1 MQMSKTLREG
11 AARFSAH
18 LMPALALGLMGLVAP
33 AASWAQQGAQEGT
46 EMSVEPEF
54 PLYQAVLGP
63 LTRGI
68 TTDSPGAQA
77 YYKQGLQ
84 MKYAFTLPAA
94 VASFVE
100 AQRQDPECAMCYFGE
115 AWARGPF
122 LNGGMQAANAPL
134 AFEAIQKAIDLP
146 EASGTPVE
154 RALIEAMALRYTE
167 EEDEDRRPQL
177 DSAYAQAMADVYR
190 AYPDDLDVGTLYAES
205 LMLLDTRRALYR
217 LDDPAVQRF
226 HAVLEEVLAKDITH
240 PGSCHLYV
248 HATEAT
254 EAPGKA
260 EECADLLG
268 NSIPG
273 SSHINHMPSH
283 TYNEIGRWNSAVR
296 SNIEAWHSDQRAAWE
311 EGVSYAAT
319 HNLHML
325 FFAGSM
331 AGQGGVSLRA
341 AKAYADQVPDGIFY
355 EALVLLRF
363 GWFDEIL
370 ELEEIPEQ
378 PIQRGLFEFARG
390 YAYLRGGEADIA
402 RVYLSRVREA
412 AANTPEDV
420 QMRGRHTA
428 RQLLGI
434 TAGILEGEILRE
446 EGLLDEAIAVLED
459 AVELH
464 EGLAYDEP
472 EPLNFGAHH
481 WLGATLLEADRPEEA
496 EEIYRASL
504 VMHPHNGWSIYGLE
518 QALRAQGRA
527 AEADETRAYLRE
539 VWTETDTLIRS
550 SRF

>member
-1 MQMSKTLREG
+1 MQLSETPQEGVARLR
-11 AARFSAH
+11 AH
-18 LMPALALGLMGLVAP
+18 LVPIFALGLMGLIAP
-33 AASWAQQGAQEGT
+33 VVSWAQQGAQEGP
-46 EMSVEPEF
+46 EMSVQPEF

-63 LTRGI
+63 STRDI

-77 YYKQGLQ
+77 YYKQGMQ
-84 MKYAFTLPAA
+84 MMYAFTLPAGL
-94 VASFVE
+94 ASFEE
-100 AQRQDPECAMCYFGE
+100 AQRQDPNCAMCYFGE

-122 LNGGMQAANAPL
+122 LNGEMRASNAPL
-134 AFEAIQKAIDLP
+134 AFEAIQKALDLG
-146 EASGTPVE
+146 EESATLVE
-154 RALIEAMALRYTE
+154 RALIEAMSLRYIE
-167 EEDEDRRPQL
+167 EEDEGRRPQL
-177 DSAYAQAMADVYR
+177 DSAYAQAMAEVYR
-190 AYPDDLDVGTLYAES
+190 AYPDDLDVGTFYAES
-205 LMLLDTRRALYR
+205 LMLLNPARALYR
-217 LDDPAVQRF
+217 LEDPAVRRF
-226 HAVLEEVLAKDITH
+226 HGVLEEVLAKNITH
-240 PGSCHLYV
+240 PWACHLYV

-260 EECADLLG
+260 EACADLLG
-268 NSIPG
+268 RSIPG

-341 AKAYADQVPDGIFY
+341 AKAYTDQVPDGIFY
-355 EALVLLRF
+355 EALILLRF

-370 ELEEIPEQ
+370 KLEEIPEQ

-390 YAYLRGGEADIA
+390 YAYLRSGEADIA
-402 RVYLSRVREA
+402 RVYLNRVREA

-420 QMRGRHTA
+420 KIRGRHTA

-446 EGLLDEAIAVLED
+446 EGLLDEAVTVFED

-481 WLGATLLEADRPEEA
+481 WLGAALLEIDRPEKA

-518 QALRAQGRA
+518 QALRAQGRN
-527 AEADETRAYLRE
+527 AEADEARAYFQE